1 MTREEAIEVIEQDIP
16 CEHDTDLIEALEMA
30 IKALEQEP
38 FNIETYCKEHFVVM
52 VDKDVWE
59 KAEKALKQENIL
71 DEMFENI
78 KTEIDFIPTYG
89 AKFADGSINVHVN
102 KKDVL
107 QIIDKYRGE
116 VDCHSCKTEHDC
128 YECEKY
134 TESEE

>member
-1 MTREEAIEVIEQDIP
+1 MTREEAIGHIKDIICENNTIKPNIVVFEQ
-16 CEHDTDLIEALEMA
+16 EKEALYMAIEALE
-30 IKALEQEP
+30 
-38 FNIETYCKEHFVVM
+38 
-52 VDKDVWE
+52 
-59 KAEKALKQENIL
+59 QENVL

-116 VDCHSCKTEHDC
+116 SDCRECKVEHDC
-128 YECEKY
+128 YECKKY
-134 TESEE
+134 AESEES